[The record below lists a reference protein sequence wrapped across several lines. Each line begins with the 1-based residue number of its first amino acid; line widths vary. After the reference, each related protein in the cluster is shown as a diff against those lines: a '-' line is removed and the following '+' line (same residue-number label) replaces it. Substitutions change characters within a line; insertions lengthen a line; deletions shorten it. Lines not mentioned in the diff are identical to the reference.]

1 MSDINKIMLI
11 GRITQAPELKQTP
24 GGSVVCNFSIANT
37 RTYKVGDERK
47 EYTNF
52 FNCQAWG
59 KLAETITKYVVKGQQ
74 IAIDGRLQHR
84 TWTDKSGGKR
94 STVDIVL
101 DGFQFLSKPN
111 GAGKPAENQPEDI
124 PPPSFDDAMP
134 MPDEDIP
141 F

>member
-11 GRITQAPELKQTP
+11 GRLTQAPELKQTP
-24 GGSVVCNFSIANT
+24 GGSGVCNFSIANT

-111 GAGKPAENQPEDI
+111 GAGKPAQNQPEDI
-124 PPPSFDDAMP
+124 PNFDDPALLP
-134 MPDEDIP
+134 PGDEDVP